1 MPQTSWFDLVGAVAT
16 LATLGFLFLGG
27 YLAALRLLGREAV
40 GDPLTVAIAT
50 LLLATAEAVGIG
62 LLLGGLGVLRFSFA
76 LALQAGL
83 SLVLLLGFRRT
94 PPLGGLDAPAR
105 AMARRSWEILR
116 EHPAL
121 AILSLHA
128 VAIEALRG
136 LIRPPLSWDSLMY
149 HLLLA
154 GTWLRDGNLSPVFGS
169 IPVSY
174 YGYVPANGSIWF
186 WWWMAPSHSELYV
199 NLATLPHWLLLGLA
213 TGGVAR
219 HLGARRHWPLAGFLV
234 LLTPTVIRF
243 VAAEYV
249 DIFVGAVFVAAA
261 YFALRWLREPEWSFA
276 VLIGSGLG
284 LAAGAK
290 VLGIPCALGLAGLA
304 VPLARGAWG
313 RRAGQIV
320 AALLM
325 AALLGS
331 FFYLRNVALGADP
344 LAIACEE
351 TSSGPENA
359 NKPTIPRKNSVVDLW
374 RPMLEEGQLLDSFL
388 GIARPQSQELGVGPQ
403 AFVLLLVAFFLPFGF
418 MLGLGRGR
426 SGEWRE
432 SLLISGQIWAQ
443 LAFWLMVPFA
453 KSHHV
458 FANVRYLIPA
468 FGLIFAGGVA
478 LGEKKGVLDRWMEG
492 IALVL
497 LVQGLLQLHDE
508 MPRGVRLALAV
519 ADVAAVALAISPG
532 LRGFAVRRR
541 RELAVAVLALAILGA
556 PSLARFRMADRG
568 RAFGQEFTAHQ
579 TLARF
584 SAAAWG
590 WLEAHGEDGN
600 VAVVSEPNSYFLY
613 PAMGTHLERDVRY
626 VNYNAANHSLAV
638 QYPECQPRVDPS
650 PQAWIANLAAQH
662 IRWIHMSSFPGF
674 DFPLERRWVQAD
686 PRFVLRYQD
695 DLNQI
700 YEFVPGGPGGPSL
713 KE

>member
-1 MPQTSWFDLVGAVAT
+1 MFWLDLVGAVAT

-27 YLAALRLLGREAV
+27 YLAALRLLGKEA
-40 GDPLTVAIAT
+40 GRDPLTLAIAT
-50 LLLATAEAVGIG
+50 LLLSTAEAVGIG
-62 LLLGGLGVLRFSFA
+62 LLLGSLGVLRFDFA
-76 LALQAGL
+76 LALQAAL
-83 SLVLLLGFRRT
+83 SLVLLLGLRKA
-94 PPLGGLDAPAR
+94 PPPGGVDGPAR
-105 AMARRSWEILR
+105 AIARRTWEILR

-121 AILSLHA
+121 SILSLHA

-154 GTWLRDGNLSPVFGS
+154 GTWLRDRNLFPVFGN
-169 IPVSY
+169 IPVNY

-213 TGGVAR
+213 VGSVAR

-243 VAAEYV
+243 VATEYV
-249 DIFVGAVFVAAA
+249 DIFVGATFVAAA

-276 VLIGSGLG
+276 VFIGMGLG

-290 VLGIPCALGLAGLA
+290 VLGIPCALALAGLA

-313 RRAGQIV
+313 RRSGQIV

-331 FFYLRNVALGADP
+331 YFYLRNVALGADP

-359 NKPTIPRKNSVVDLW
+359 NKPTIPRQNSVVDLW
-374 RPMLEEGQLLDSFL
+374 QPMIEQGQLLDSFL
-388 GIARPQSQELGVGPQ
+388 GITKPQSQELGVGPPV
-403 AFVLLLVAFFLPFGF
+403 FVLLLVALVLPFGF
-418 MLGLGRGR
+418 LGRGR
-426 SGEWRE
+426 WQDWRE

-468 FGLIFAGGVA
+468 LGLAFAGGVA
-478 LGEKKGVLDRWMEG
+478 VGERKGVRDRWMEG
-492 IALVL
+492 LAVVFLA
-497 LVQGLLQLHDE
+497 QGLLQLHAE
-508 MPRGVRLALAV
+508 MPRGVRMALALV
-519 ADVAAVALAISPG
+519 DVAAVALALSPG
-532 LRGFAVRRR
+532 LRALTRRSR
-541 RELAVAVLALAILGA
+541 RELAVAALALAILEA
-556 PSLARFRMADRG
+556 PFLARFRVEDRA
-568 RAFGQEFTAHQ
+568 RALGKEFTAHQ
-579 TLARF
+579 TLVRF

-590 WLEAHGEDGN
+590 WLDQHGEDGN
-600 VAVVSEPNSYFLY
+600 VAAVSEPNSYFMY

-626 VNYNAANHSLAV
+626 VNINAANHPLAI
-638 QYPECQPRVDPS
+638 QYPACQPRVDPS
-650 PQAWIANLAAQH
+650 PQAWLANLEAER
-662 IRWIHMSSFPGF
+662 IRWIHLSSYPGF
-674 DFPLERRWVQAD
+674 GFPLERNWVEAD
-686 PRFVLRYQD
+686 PRHFVLRYRD
-695 DLNQI
+695 DLNLI
-700 YEFVPGGPGGPSL
+700 YEFTPDGAGSSAAQPPT
-713 KE
+713 